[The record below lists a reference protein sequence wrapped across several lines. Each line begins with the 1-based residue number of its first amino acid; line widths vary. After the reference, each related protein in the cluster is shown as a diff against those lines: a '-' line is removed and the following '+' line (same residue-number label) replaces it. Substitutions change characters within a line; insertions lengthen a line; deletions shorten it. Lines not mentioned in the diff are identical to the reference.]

1 MFNKYKMERFII
13 RKTTRN
19 IKLKKDMETK
29 IINKMEDTEEVIDV
43 KDIEMDIEEYVSE
56 EDEKEP
62 IIVYTDGACSN
73 NGRSNARAGFGV
85 YFGKDD
91 SRNASEAYKGPQT
104 NNVAELLAIIKALSI
119 LRQEIDNGE
128 KIIIYSDSKYA
139 IRCCTDYGEKCEKK
153 NWKKKKFEDIP
164 NVKIVRTAYLF
175 CKGKKN
181 IEFIHINA
189 HTGLQD
195 RHSLGNENADRLAN
209 LAIGQTHCAYKTKQT
224 KIYLNVP
231 YGEKDEAKGW
241 GARWDAGKKKWFI
254 ENNNKFK
261 IQAMARW
268 ASSC

>member
-29 IINKMEDTEEVIDV
+29 IINKMEDTEDV
-43 KDIEMDIEEYVSE
+43 EDVVDIKDIELDIEEYVNE

-91 SRNASEAYKGPQT
+91 PRNVSEAYKGPQT

-128 KIIIYSDSKYA
+128 KLLFILIQNILFGVVQ
-139 IRCCTDYGEKCEKK
+139 IMER
-153 NWKKKKFEDIP
+153 
-164 NVKIVRTAYLF
+164 NVKRKI
-175 CKGKKN
+175 GKK
-181 IEFIHINA
+181 
-189 HTGLQD
+189 
-195 RHSLGNENADRLAN
+195 RN
-209 LAIGQTHCAYKTKQT
+209 L
-224 KIYLNVP
+224 KIYRML
-231 YGEKDEAKGW
+231 K
-241 GARWDAGKKKWFI
+241 
-254 ENNNKFK
+254 
-261 IQAMARW
+261 
-268 ASSC
+268 

>member
-1 MFNKYKMERFII
+1 MERFII

-19 IKLKKDMETK
+19 IKLKKETSSGDDK
-29 IINKMEDTEEVIDV
+29 IIEREVMSSINQLEEEEYESETEEQ
-43 KDIEMDIEEYVSE
+43 
-56 EDEKEP
+56 EP
-62 IIVYTDGACSN
+62 IYVYTDGACSN
-73 NGRSNARAGFGV
+73 NGRTNARAGFGV

-91 SRNASEAYKGPQT
+91 PRNVSESYNGPQT

-128 KIIIYSDSKYA
+128 KIVIYSDSKYS
-139 IRCCTDYGEKCEKK
+139 IRCCTDYGEKCEKN
-153 NWKKKKFEDIP
+153 NWIKKKGVEIP
-164 NVKIVRTAYLF
+164 NAKIVKVAYGF
-175 CKGKKN
+175 CKGRKN

-209 LAIGQTHCAYKTKQT
+209 LAIGQTHCSYQTKEK

-231 YGEKDEAKGW
+231 YGEKDEAKKW

-254 ENNNKFK
+254 ENNNRFK
-261 IQAMARW
+261 TQAMARW
-268 ASSC
+268 AANC